1 MANSSGA
8 ADALQLFEP
17 REPAADRAE
26 VGQRAAQPAVA
37 DVGHAAADAL
47 LLDHVAGLPLRA
59 DQQHQAALGGHLL
72 QILPRPQQA
81 ANRLADVDDV
91 DQIAPGVD
99 VRPHLGVP
107 AARPMAKMNPRF
119 DQVLY

>member
-1 MANSSGA
+1 MRF
-8 ADALQLFEP
+8 QLFQP
-17 REPAADRAE
+17 AEPAADGAE

-37 DVGHAAADAL
+37 DEGHAAADAL
-47 LLDHVAGLPLRA
+47 LLDHVAGLPLGA
-59 DQQHQAALGGHLL
+59 DQQHQASLGGDLL
-72 QILPRPQQA
+72 QILARPQQA

-91 DQIAPGVD
+91 DQVAAGVD

-107 AARPMAKMNPRF
+107 AAGAMAKMNPRL